1 MQKHIK
7 VTVDNIKKCKDKK
20 FIEEICNNILE
31 ALNDWDRE
39 TSKILFEKDK
49 NTFIVKFNLQV
60 SKTGDLLSVL
70 IREWLNL
77 CIETEPKLFIS
88 INEIE
93 EHAKQG
99 VTYKI
104 FSYLPNTEENEVTIL

>member
-1 MQKHIK
+1 MTKKIK
-7 VTVDNIKKCKDKK
+7 VIIDNIQRACDKR
-20 FIEEICNNILE
+20 FIDEICNNILE
-31 ALNDWDRE
+31 SLNDWNKE
-39 TSKILFEKDK
+39 VSKIFFEKTK
-49 NTFIVKFNLQV
+49 NTFIVKFNLHI

-93 EHAKQG
+93 EHSEKG
-99 VTYKI
+99 VTYKL
-104 FSYLPNTEENEVTIL
+104 FSYLPNKEENEI

>member
-1 MQKHIK
+1 MTKQIK
-7 VTVDNIKKCKDKK
+7 VIIDNIQKSKDKK
-20 FIEEICNNILE
+20 FIEEVCNNILE
-31 ALNDWDRE
+31 SLNDWDKE
-39 TSKILFEKDK
+39 ATKILFEKNK
-49 NTFIVKFNLQV
+49 NTFFVKFNLHI

-77 CIETEPKLFIS
+77 CIETEPNLFIS

-93 EHAKQG
+93 ENAPKG

-104 FSYLPNTEENEVTIL
+104 FSYIPNKEDEV